1 MNMAL
6 IQQVSALLKF
16 SHPVRVATVDESS
29 RHHPVNVALELLEQW
44 QR

>member
-16 SHPVRVATVDESS
+16 SHPVRVATVDES
-29 RHHPVNVALELLEQW
+29 PVTTLST
-44 QR
+44 